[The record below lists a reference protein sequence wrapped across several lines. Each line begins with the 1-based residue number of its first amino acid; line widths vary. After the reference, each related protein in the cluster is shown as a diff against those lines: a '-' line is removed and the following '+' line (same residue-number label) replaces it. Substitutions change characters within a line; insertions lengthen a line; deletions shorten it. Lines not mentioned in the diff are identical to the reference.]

1 VEDVVKRAEI
11 IQLAPCMFEATAEN
25 GETWKC
31 DKLGAPIIIHGDTAY
46 LCRKHRRWAAAMEN
60 EK

>member
-1 VEDVVKRAEI
+1 MDAEI